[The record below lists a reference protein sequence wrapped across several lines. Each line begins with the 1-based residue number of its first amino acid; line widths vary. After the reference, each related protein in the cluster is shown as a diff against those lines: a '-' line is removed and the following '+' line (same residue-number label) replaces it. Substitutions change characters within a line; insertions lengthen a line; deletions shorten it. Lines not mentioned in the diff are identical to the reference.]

1 MDEQPGEQEGLT
13 HLGNPLATLAD
24 LKDEIPPP
32 DDDDCDD
39 DLRQIQHHSSA
50 RAGGKEGQR
59 SKREVMAEVMAVSKA
74 AKAEKRMLKEQDE
87 DLLEAVDAKFQG
99 IMEV

>member
-24 LKDEIPPP
+24 LKDEIPLP

-39 DLRQIQHHSSA
+39 DLSQVQHYSP
-50 RAGGKEGQR
+50 AGAGSREGQR

-74 AKAEKRMLKEQDE
+74 ARAEKRILKEQDE
-87 DLLEAVDAKFQG
+87 DLLEAIDAKFQG
-99 IMEV
+99 IVEV